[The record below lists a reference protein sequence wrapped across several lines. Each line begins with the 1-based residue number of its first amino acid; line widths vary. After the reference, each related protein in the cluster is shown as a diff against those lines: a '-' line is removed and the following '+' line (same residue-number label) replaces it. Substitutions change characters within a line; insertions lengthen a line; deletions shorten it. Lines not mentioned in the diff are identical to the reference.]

1 MKYKI
6 LAILLVLTMCLAGCG
21 EEKEKINMSNVHT
34 DFMIGTSDLEI
45 EATTNEGKKLIFTNG
60 NFNI

>member
-1 MKYKI
+1 M
-6 LAILLVLTMCLAGCG
+6 TR
-21 EEKEKINMSNVHT
+21 KELIEYGVNPSKNHV